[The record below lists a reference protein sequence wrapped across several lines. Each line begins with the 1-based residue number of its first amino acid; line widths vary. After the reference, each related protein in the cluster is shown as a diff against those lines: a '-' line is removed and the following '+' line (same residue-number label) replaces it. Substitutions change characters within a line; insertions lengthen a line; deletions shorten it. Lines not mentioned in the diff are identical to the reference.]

1 MNKTRILICGT
12 LPPPNFGHSMLY
24 KALLES
30 RFALEFDVVFFN
42 IKFWSY
48 EQHKKVTLVKLF
60 KFIAYYFEFIWLIF
74 SRRPQYVL
82 YAMSFDKMPFLKD
95 FVFCMTARLLGCKV
109 ILHDM
114 GQYLRELYD
123 SSTKFFQGLIRFMLK
138 QMTASIVLGQVTR
151 KVYEGFMDMN
161 RVYAVAGAV
170 ADSVN
175 LLPLIK
181 REPSVDKVR
190 VLFFSFLQK
199 SKGVWVALEA
209 MVQVIAQNP
218 NVHFIFAGP
227 AESEE
232 FIVQMKEFIR
242 KNNLGENFEYAGYIG
257 DEEKRTQYFRQA
269 DIFIFPTLRDVFGLV
284 LLHAMAESCP
294 VVASLEGAVPEIV
307 SDGETGF
314 LFSKADCSV
323 LAEKILLLAKNR
335 EMRVIMGKNGRLKY
349 EGIYTLE
356 AYATRMIDVFEK
368 ISFLR

>member
-1 MNKTRILICGT
+1 MNKTKILICGT

-30 RFALEFDVVFFN
+30 RFSLEFDVVFFN
-42 IKFWSY
+42 MKFWSY
-48 EQHKKVTLVKLF
+48 QQHKKVTLVKIF
-60 KFIAYYFEFIWLIF
+60 KFIAYYFEFIGLILL
-74 SRRPQYVL
+74 RRPQYVL

-95 FVFCMTARLLGCKV
+95 FIFCMTARVLGRKV

-123 SSTKFFQGLIRFMLK
+123 SSTRFCQLLIRFMLK

-151 KVYEGFMDMN
+151 KVYEGFMDMS

-170 ADSVN
+170 ADSAN
-175 LLPLIK
+175 LFPLIK
-181 REPSVDKVR
+181 REHPSEKVR

-209 MVQVIAQNP
+209 IAQVIAQNP

-242 KNNLGENFEYAGYIG
+242 KNNLEQHFEYVGYVG

-294 VVASLEGAVPEIV
+294 VVASAEGAVPEIV
-307 SDGETGF
+307 SEGETGF
-314 LFSKADCSV
+314 LFSKADHCA

-349 EGIYTLE
+349 ERIYTLE
-356 AYATRMIDVFEK
+356 AYAARMTDVLK
-368 ISFLR
+368 KVS